1 MSVEKRLIVSL
12 MGPTGVGKTDLA
24 IELYKNLDINIISV
38 DSVQIYKHL
47 NIGSGKPSSKVL
59 DKYPHDLIDI
69 LRPNENY
76 STSQF
81 QGDAI
86 DSIRKAFE
94 SKRIPLLVG
103 GTMMYFHHLVTGI
116 SKLPSVDSQI
126 RLRVKEEFEDKGV
139 HAMYKYL
146 EKIDKDSSIKI
157 HQNDTQRI
165 KRAIEVFLATGKELS
180 KWQDENKKETNQIIR
195 ESNLIQIAIKPHDKD
210 LHRENIAKRFK
221 GMIDAGLIEEV
232 EGILERKGMSSNS
245 QSMKSVGYRQ
255 VCEYLKGD
263 YSLDDMI
270 DKGINSTRQLAKR
283 QMTWMR
289 NWKNLI
295 FVENNSSLFS
305 SVKDLIL
312 KNS

>member
-1 MSVEKRLIVSL
+1 

-24 IELYKNLDINIISV
+24 IELYEDLDINIISV

-59 DKYPHDLIDI
+59 EQYPHDLIDI
-69 LRPNENY
+69 LKPHESY

-81 QGDAI
+81 QDDVI
-86 DSIRKAFE
+86 DSIRNAFRT
-94 SKRIPLLVG
+94 KRIPLLVG
-103 GTMMYFHHLVTGI
+103 GTMMYFHHLVNGI
-116 SKLPSVDSQI
+116 SRLPSVDGQI
-126 RLRVKEEFEDKGV
+126 RLRVQEEFEEKGI
-139 HAMYKYL
+139 HEMYRYL
-146 EKIDKDSSIKI
+146 QKIDKNSSIKI

-180 KWQDENKKETNQIIR
+180 KWQAENKKEINQVIS
-195 ESNLIQIAIKPHDKD
+195 ESNLIQIAIKPQDKD
-210 LHRENIAKRFK
+210 IHRENIAKRFK
-221 GMIDAGLIEEV
+221 RMIDTGLIEEV
-232 EGILERKGMSSNS
+232 EGILERKGMSANS

-255 VCEYLKGD
+255 VCEYLAGD

-270 DKGINSTRQLAKR
+270 DRAINSTRQLAKR

-289 NWKNLI
+289 SWDNII
-295 FVENNSSLFS
+295 FLENNSSLFR